1 VEARASL
8 KDWIDSAIGTDQ
20 FQDEVPV
27 ELIAAL
33 EDDLN
38 TPAAISVLHGFCRDA
53 RRLDVSAAR
62 RLAAGLKWLGVWNGE
77 NSNEI
82 YSYGYDVRSGPSE
95 SDVRPLI
102 VARNAAR
109 KAKNFKEADRIR
121 DELAAMGIELKDAKD
136 PKTGELVTTWE
147 VAR

>member
-1 VEARASL
+1 VEARACL
-8 KDWIDSAIGTDQ
+8 KEWIDSVIGADRLEE
-20 FQDEVPV
+20 EVPGDLV
-27 ELIAAL
+27 AAL

-38 TPAAISVLHGFCRDA
+38 TPAAISILHTYGRGA
-53 RRLDVSAAR
+53 RRLDISDAR
-62 RLAAGLKWLGVWNGE
+62 KLAASLKWLGIWSGE
-77 NSNEI
+77 KSGEI
-82 YSYGYDVRSGPSE
+82 YGYGYDGPSE

-109 KAKNFKEADRIR
+109 KAKNFAEADRIR
-121 DELAAMGIELKDAKD
+121 DELAAMGIKLKDAKD